1 MTDFKIGD
9 KVWIQ
14 GEVWG
19 YQGGRDRLVLEV
31 GNGEVIANKANC
43 RALVE
48 ADLAQA
54 IREVLLSDEFMTAF
68 AAAYMKTP
76 LPLSMHFDDKD
87 GEPILIDGLTPVWRT
102 PEATINN
109 TILPEAKPAKL
120 DLAD

>member
-1 MTDFKIGD
+1 MSSDID
-9 KVWIQ
+9 
-14 GEVWG
+14 
-19 YQGGRDRLVLEV
+19 
-31 GNGEVIANKANC
+31 GEVIANKANC

-68 AAAYMKTP
+68 AAAWMKTP

-120 DLAD
+120 DLADRTLKAIWQANDPMNEGGKQ